1 MTIEEKKQ
9 KRKIRR
15 DKMLKKIVKS
25 LQDKHHSKG
34 GIKHKPRFKL
44 KEGVKR
50 EDATFKDYD
59 KIDDSTIQK
68 IVRKVD
74 KYKKDKRNPY
84 K

>member
-1 MTIEEKKQ
+1 MIGYS
-9 KRKIRR
+9 KRKNRR
-15 DKMLKKIVKS
+15 KKALKKIVNK
-25 LQDKHHSKG
+25 LVNKHHSKDG
-34 GIKHKPRFKL
+34 LKHKPKL
-44 KEGVKR
+44 KLKKGVKK